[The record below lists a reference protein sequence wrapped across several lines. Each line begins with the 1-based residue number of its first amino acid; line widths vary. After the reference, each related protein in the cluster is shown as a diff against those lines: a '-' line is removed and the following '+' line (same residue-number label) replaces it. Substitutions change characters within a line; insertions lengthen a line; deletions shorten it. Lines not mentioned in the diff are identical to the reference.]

1 VALLCRFFMGQTPEE
16 NPIMDKHAKLL
27 AQKPPEWDPDGYGC
41 DMYYWYY
48 GSYAMYQMG
57 GSQFWTPWNKAMK
70 PAVVGSQKHDG
81 DEKGSWDPVGPWGYA
96 GGRVYSTACMTL
108 CLEVYFR
115 YAKVL
120 GAR

>member
-1 VALLCRFFMGQTPEE
+1 MT
-16 NPIMDKHAKLL
+16 NHADLMLKTL
-27 AQKPPEWDPDGYGC
+27 PEWDDADGFTN
-41 DMYYWYY
+41 DWYY

-57 GSQFWTPWNKAMK
+57 GKHWKAWNKAMK
-70 PAVVGSQKHDG
+70 TAVVDSQEQGGSS
-81 DEKGSWDPVGPWGYA
+81 KGSWVPNGPWGHA
-96 GGRVYSTACMTL
+96 GGRVYSTAIYVL

>member
-1 VALLCRFFMGQTPEE
+1 MKKTL
-16 NPIMDKHAKLL
+16 
-27 AQKPPEWDPDGYGC
+27 PEWDEEGIGS

-48 GSYAMYQMG
+48 GAYAMYQMG
-57 GSQFWTPWNKAMK
+57 GTHWKAWNSAMK
-70 PAVVGSQKHDG
+70 KAVLESQRHEG
-81 DEKGSWDPVGPWGYA
+81 DMKGSWDPVGPWGYA
-96 GGRVYSTACMTL
+96 GGRVYSTALCVL